1 MATTQEIATA
11 TTEELL
17 QFLSAQIEDLQQ
29 AVKGPGLNLGWGKSA
44 YLTVHCSRHRG
55 RWYEWIGDNETGY
68 ARQIEENSARCILK
82 GIHLF
87 ETTFKNPKGEV
98 KITQKADVH
107 VDASEPVIFRVSV
120 YTATGRCLLG
130 PILKLSPEQR
140 LQPIT
145 VEAVHE
151 TKNEKVLLM
160 NVSIDDENVIFQGSL
175 PEWEE
180 LQAQVNQLNTE
191 MGFTPPERKEKKELT
206 NLERL
211 KQAMAAR
218 KITDITAQKAMAL
231 KYLPKGKTSAQCTV
245 AEIDAAIAQMNA
257 DHPVLAQNDDEVEF

>member
-1 MATTQEIATA
+1 METTQEIATA

-17 QFLSAQIEDLQQ
+17 QFLLVQIEDLQQ
-29 AVKGPGLNLGWGKSA
+29 TIKGPGLNLGWGKSDHM
-44 YLTVHCSRHRG
+44 TVHCSRHHV
-55 RWYEWIGDNETGY
+55 RWYEWVGDNENGR
-68 ARQIEENSARCILK
+68 ARLIADNSVRCLLK

-87 ETTFKNPKGEV
+87 ESEFKG
-98 KITQKADVH
+98 KITQKADVY
-107 VDASEPVIFRVSV
+107 VDAGEPIAFRVSV
-120 YTATGRCLLG
+120 DTATGRCLLG
-130 PILKLSPEQR
+130 PILKLTPGQR

-160 NVSIDDENVIFQGSL
+160 NVAINEENIIFQGNL
-175 PEWEE
+175 PEWEL
-180 LQAQVNQLNTE
+180 LQAQVNQLNAE

-245 AEIDAAIAQMNA
+245 AEIDAAISQMNI
-257 DHPVLAQNDDEVEF
+257 DHPVPAQNDDEVEF